1 MTPPVDRSILAKEIE
16 SLANS
21 LMETDNNAEGDSPA
35 VDVVND
41 SLHVDKQEKLSFSN
55 TAYPK
60 PISSATGYSML
71 ELSTSAAAAIEDSA
85 SNIINEMWVPLLILL
100 NQSEA
105 LFLFCNFHFMRSE
118 AFIAIYLYPFSLSA
132 YLGHNQNQWNVSIYL
147 IFWKKNV
154 LTN

>member
-55 TAYPK
+55 TAYTK

-71 ELSTSAAAAIEDSA
+71 ELSTSAATAVEDSA
-85 SNIINEMWVPLLILL
+85 SNIINEMWVPLLILP

-105 LFLFCNFHFMRSE
+105 FVPIL
-118 AFIAIYLYPFSLSA
+118 
-132 YLGHNQNQWNVSIYL
+132 
-147 IFWKKNV
+147 
-154 LTN
+154 